1 MAGFAPSWTVNEY
14 VIPAS
19 HPRGYLRGVR
29 NPQTSRLRLHV
40 KQYVPQSAS
49 ALGNSQH
56 AITLIV
62 QHGQPPGDNKEVYE
76 PFMWDLVCQTNL
88 PPVRAIWALDIA
100 SAGQSF
106 LLNRDEIGDEPHW
119 FDASRD
125 ILQMINYFQ
134 TEMKPPLVGFGQ
146 SWGGAVLAMA
156 ASWHPRLFQGLILS
170 EPILENGYYHFSAVD
185 ADADELKKLQGGVA
199 AAGIAKRKRYFS
211 SRKALVE
218 SVEKL
223 PMWKAYDPRVL
234 NQILKFDYRDLED
247 GRVELVTPPYQTLQF
262 FQRPSPALPGYP
274 EAEEYNDRR
283 EDANFPPGW
292 YQEMSWHAKQALT
305 GLHSRM
311 LILWETEGT
320 FVSTEGYRKRVME
333 AALARK
339 SRENKVQQEFVE
351 GGHSLALFVPL
362 KTAQAT
368 ARWLDGVWK
377 EWTAE
382 ETTRQQD
389 VRIDAENIPVGIQQ
403 LLRASLTKL

>member
-1 MAGFAPSWTVNEY
+1 MAEFAPSWTVNEY

-29 NPQTSRLRLHV
+29 DPQTSRLRLHV
-40 KQYVPQSAS
+40 KQYVPNSAS
-49 ALGNSQH
+49 SLGDSQH

-62 QHGQPPGDNKEVYE
+62 QHGQPPGDNKEAYE
-76 PFMWDLVCQTNL
+76 PFMWDLICQTNL

-100 SAGQSF
+100 SAGKSF

-125 ILQMINYFQ
+125 ILQMVNHFQ

-170 EPILENGYYHFSAVD
+170 EPILETGYYHFNEVHAN
-185 ADADELKKLQGGVA
+185 ADEFKKLQGGVA

-218 SVEKL
+218 SVQRL

-234 NQILKFDYRDLED
+234 NQILKFDYQDLED
-247 GRVELVTPPYQTLQF
+247 GRVELVTPPYQAFQF

-292 YQEMSWHAKQALT
+292 YQEMGWHAKQALT
-305 GLHSRM
+305 GLHCRM
-311 LILWETEGT
+311 LFLWESEGT
-320 FVSTEGYRKRVME
+320 FVSNEGYRKRVME

-351 GGHSLALFVPL
+351 GGHSLTLFVPL
-362 KTAQAT
+362 RTAQAT
-368 ARWLDGVWK
+368 ARWLQGVWK
-377 EWTAE
+377 EWTADE
-382 ETTRQQD
+382 ENRQKHA
-389 VRIDAENIPVGIQQ
+389 RIDAENIPVGIQQ